1 MALKAATSAPNTFW
15 NVVNTFKSGP
25 AAQVASG
32 AGAELGVLAAQ
43 KAGAGPVA
51 TIAAAIAG
59 AMAGGRVTPGSA
71 TAGARVTP
79 GSAPALAASA
89 ENAAHATAGAEARA
103 ARAAEGAVAG
113 GLRKASKPMG
123 YSPEEFA
130 AFVRN
135 NKDTAV
141 KQYID
146 DLGHHLDLDKARDYC
161 GAYAE
166 SAGGALKNTQATHE
180 PAGEL
185 IAAVYEHLLRQ
196 QPGINQ
202 QNVVTFGGGAGG
214 SGKST
219 GLFENPAFADYLD
232 ASHISYDTTLAGSRG
247 LDRVDQ
253 ALNAGKNVDIL
264 FVVRDP
270 LEAIISSFSR
280 AKDKGRFI
288 PLEVLVNMHLSARDN
303 IQKAMV
309 GYAKD
314 DRVKIFF
321 IDNTG
326 AKPGGLAES
335 SLLDKMNYNELQQR
349 ARAALETEYKNGNI
363 SEEIYRGI
371 LNGAD

>member
-1 MALKAATSAPNTFW
+1 M
-15 NVVNTFKSGP
+15 NTFKSGP

-71 TAGARVTP
+71 PT
-79 GSAPALAASA
+79 LAASA

-103 ARAAEGAVAG
+103 ARAAEGAVAEGAAAGGAVAGEAKAAQVAEGAVAG

-146 DLGHHLDLDKARDYC
+146 DFGHRLDLDKARDYC

-166 SAGGALKNTQATHE
+166 SAEGALKNTQATHE

-185 IAAVYEHLLRQ
+185 IAAVYEHLLKQ
-196 QPGINQ
+196 QPGANK
-202 QNVVTFGGGAGG
+202 QNRVIFGGGAGG

-219 GLFENPAFADYLD
+219 GLFENPAFTDYLD
-232 ASHISYDTTLAGSRG
+232 ASHMTYDTTLAGSRG
-247 LDRVDQ
+247 LDRIGQ
-253 ALNAGKNVDIL
+253 ALNAGKNVDIF

-270 LEAIISSFSR
+270 LEAIASSFTR

-288 PLEVLVNMHLSARDN
+288 PLNVLVDMHLSARDN
-303 IQKAMV
+303 IRKAV
-309 GYAKD
+309 ELYAND
-314 DRVKIFF
+314 SRVRIRFL
-321 IDNTG
+321 DNTG
-326 AKPGGLAES
+326 TKPSGLADS

-363 SEEIYRGI
+363 TEEIYRGI
-371 LNGAD
+371 LSGAD